1 MCINTISGS
10 ANSKANRFCF
20 QDVVSFGSELN
31 NLFALEE
38 KWSSRILQQIHL
50 TLRF

>member
-31 NLFALEE
+31 NLFALEKCLLE
-38 KWSSRILQQIHL
+38 FYSKYI
-50 TLRF
+50 